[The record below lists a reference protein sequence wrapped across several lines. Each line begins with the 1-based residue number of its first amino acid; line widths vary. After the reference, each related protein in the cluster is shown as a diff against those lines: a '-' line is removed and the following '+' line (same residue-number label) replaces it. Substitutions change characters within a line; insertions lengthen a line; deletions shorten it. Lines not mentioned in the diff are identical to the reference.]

1 MKTKLILS
9 MLICINSFIF
19 SIPIDNVLDGFTDAG
34 VACVDFKFCD
44 IHGNLKLVTVPLAFV
59 KSALTRGLNFDG
71 SSVPG
76 CTTISNS
83 DLLLMP
89 DLDTVHVYPWFDSY
103 QDKMAGIFCDI
114 CIDKETPYQSPRTI
128 LKSVLNQAHAMGFEF
143 YVGPELEFFLMD
155 ATSKPCDQKK
165 YFDSTND
172 IYRMIMQREL
182 LDALHKQGVKA
193 EKLHHEVANGQH
205 EISIKYGNALAI
217 ADQIM
222 IAKDSIK
229 TVAKTH
235 NLQACFMP
243 KPIYGQNGSAMHI
256 HFSLWDMK
264 KNNNAFYDAN
274 NPDHLS
280 KTAHQF
286 LAGVLRHVKELNL
299 IFNPIVNSYKRLVP
313 GYEAPIY
320 ICWGNKNRSAMIRI
334 PEVGKDE
341 PYAVRAEIRSP
352 DPSCNPYLAFA
363 ALLKAGLEGIKNNYQ
378 LPPAATENVYH
389 LNEKDRVSANIDSLP
404 TSLGQAI
411 ELFSTSK
418 LAQELLG
425 NELFNEF
432 IKIKTRELKSFS
444 TTVTDW
450 ETEKYF

>member
-1 MKTKLILS
+1 MRISSILAL
-9 MLICINSFIF
+9 LICVPSFVF
-19 SIPIDNVLDGFTDAG
+19 GLDIENTMNGFHDAE

-44 IHGNLKLVTVPLAFV
+44 IHGNLKLVTVPLSFV
-59 KSALTRGLNFDG
+59 KNALTRGLNFDG

-76 CTTISNS
+76 CTNINNS

-89 DLDTVHVYPWFDSY
+89 DLNTVHIYPWLDSY
-103 QDKMAGIFCDI
+103 QDRTAGIFCDI
-114 CIDKETPYQSPRTI
+114 CLDKNTPYSSPRTI
-128 LKSVLNQAHAMGFEF
+128 LKSVLDQALAMGFEF
-143 YVGPELEFFLMD
+143 YVGPELEFFFMNTLS
-155 ATSKPCDQKK
+155 APCDQKK
-165 YFDSTND
+165 YFDGTND
-172 IYRMIMQREL
+172 VHRMLMQREL
-182 LDALHKQGVKA
+182 LNALHKQGVKA

-217 ADQIM
+217 ADQII
-222 IAKDSIK
+222 IAKDTIR
-229 TVAKTH
+229 TVAERY
-235 NLQACFMP
+235 NLKATFMP

-256 HFSLWDMK
+256 HFSLWDVK
-264 KNNNAFYDAN
+264 QKNNAFYDAKH
-274 NPDHLS
+274 PDQLS
-280 KTAHQF
+280 KTAQQF
-286 LAGVLRHVKELNL
+286 LAGILRHVKELNL
-299 IFNPIVNSYKRLVP
+299 IFNPNVNSYKRLVP

-334 PEVGKDE
+334 PEVGNDE

-363 ALLKAGLEGIKNNYQ
+363 ALLKAGLEGIKHNYK
-378 LPPAATENVYH
+378 LPAAAKENVYH
-389 LNEKDRVSANIDSLP
+389 LNAADLKSAQIESLP

-418 LAQELLG
+418 LAQDLLG
-425 NELFNEF
+425 TTLYNEL
-432 IKIKTRELKSFS
+432 IKIKTKELHSFS

>member
-1 MKTKLILS
+1 
-9 MLICINSFIF
+9 
-19 SIPIDNVLDGFTDAG
+19 
-34 VACVDFKFCD
+34 
-44 IHGNLKLVTVPLAFV
+44 
-59 KSALTRGLNFDG
+59 
-71 SSVPG
+71 
-76 CTTISNS
+76 
-83 DLLLMP
+83 
-89 DLDTVHVYPWFDSY
+89 
-103 QDKMAGIFCDI
+103 
-114 CIDKETPYQSPRTI
+114 
-128 LKSVLNQAHAMGFEF
+128 
-143 YVGPELEFFLMD
+143 
-155 ATSKPCDQKK
+155 
-165 YFDSTND
+165 
-172 IYRMIMQREL
+172 
-182 LDALHKQGVKA
+182 
-193 EKLHHEVANGQH
+193 
-205 EISIKYGNALAI
+205 
-217 ADQIM
+217 
-222 IAKDSIK
+222 
-229 TVAKTH
+229 
-235 NLQACFMP
+235 
-243 KPIYGQNGSAMHI
+243 
-256 HFSLWDMK
+256 LWDMK